1 MTYQFSEYPTFPRW
15 GQTLGYDFG
24 QINFEKG
31 KNQRE
36 KAKEERGG
44 KVRERML
51 YTCVEYLSYFFLT
64 LAQ

>member
-1 MTYQFSEYPTFPRW
+1 
-15 GQTLGYDFG
+15 LGYDFG